1 MARHSKAK
9 ARIKRQKPTMKIS
22 TAHQSDHLT
31 MQQEARNTEGRNLW
45 RPGFH
50 LRHQTVRFV
59 SAGNLQPEGNESE
72 TEENDKQPPK
82 STIDSKES
90 VSSSENQSPEDHAS
104 FFIDLLGEPAA
115 HTGLSDPTTT
125 LSLSER
131 DDSSEDEIV
140 FHGRRKHESR
150 PLVIV
155 ETGHFTKAGESID
168 HLPDEFELSLKS
180 TPPVP
185 NSNVCSNSSGTSATR
200 PPHRV
205 PSTKDNISD
214 PRAREI
220 DTEKA
225 IWEASASEDDTLA
238 DYIANM
244 AEHYH
249 GDAQSLLTDTE
260 LNEPEHAIESPSQS
274 SPIHAAT
281 PVPNSHTEKGK
292 TSLREDPPKYDERE
306 INIIDMNIFPRDN
319 VTLARD
325 HDLDS
330 LQCSSSDEGDVYNSD
345 LDLEGLESLQ
355 SELQEQSTRSR
366 WNHKESKG
374 GFFASA
380 TAFAHSLEADPYHG
394 FDIMDF
400 SRPSLRKKQKGKL
413 RSLDLVLSDSEFGL
427 ELENAWRDDREKK
440 KVRKQKREELR
451 SQGLLGRGAHG
462 PDLKSKYS
470 NGIGFGDLKTEIC
483 TFLLSSTTSLALPPM
498 TKQHRKSVH
507 DLANALSLNSQSR
520 GKGSSRFPI
529 LHKTSRTPRHTQ
541 KTITS
546 IDKILSR
553 GRFHHAATK
562 SWDRHVTK
570 SARPRRG
577 RPDSSV
583 SYMEG
588 DIVGGSAPEIGA
600 ENKGRAMLEKMGWST
615 GTALGA
621 INNKGILLPVA
632 HVVKN
637 SKAGL

>member
-1 MARHSKAK
+1 
-9 ARIKRQKPTMKIS
+9 
-22 TAHQSDHLT
+22 

-274 SPIHAAT
+274 SPTHAAT

-292 TSLREDPPKYDERE
+292 TSLREDPPKCKSNMIYQARHVLRSPDDERE

-345 LDLEGLESLQ
+345 LGLEGLESLQ

-483 TFLLSSTTSLALPPM
+483 TFLLSSTTRYVRSIGNARRSWTNSCGKSGSPPYD
-498 TKQHRKSVH
+498 Q
-507 DLANALSLNSQSR
+507 AA
-520 GKGSSRFPI
+520 
-529 LHKTSRTPRHTQ
+529 Q
-541 KTITS
+541 K
-546 IDKILSR
+546 
-553 GRFHHAATK
+553 
-562 SWDRHVTK
+562 
-570 SARPRRG
+570 
-577 RPDSSV
+577 
-583 SYMEG
+583 
-588 DIVGGSAPEIGA
+588 IG
-600 ENKGRAMLEKMGWST
+600 
-615 GTALGA
+615 
-621 INNKGILLPVA
+621 P
-632 HVVKN
+632 
-637 SKAGL
+637 